1 MLETKPLTKEQHKLN
16 ILWNQ
21 GLDEKNLNE
30 RGYLHLSSLF
40 DRFKVDSDIDTI
52 LIELFK
58 YNLCFLFDISAHPDF
73 KDSSRN
79 VLYWDIMG
87 LGLPDR
93 DYYLNDKMS
102 DKQTQYKMFLTN
114 FKNHLVL
121 NLMLIIYIVLKNKLL
136 KLD

>member
-21 GLDEKNLNE
+21 GLDE
-30 RGYLHLSSLF
+30 RGYLHLTSLF
-40 DRFKVDSDIDTI
+40 DRFKLDSDIDTI

-58 YNLCFLFDISAHPDF
+58 YNLCFLFDISAHTYF

-79 VLYWDIMG
+79 VLYCDIMG
-87 LGLPDR
+87 LSLPDR